1 MQRKSIRKRCIE
13 VSHVNDDKI
22 SPYGISGPHPKPH
35 SHSFILNVDSTA
47 HVLSQARSL
56 LLNTLLGICFTLGLH
71 YYRGM
76 VIGLAIQSIMGPLN
90 LIESAVLK
98 AILLGGGF
106 GPSKKLFQEKTS
118 DELTEDDELVDAQGN
133 PLVRSITKEGEKSF
147 EDILLDTWD
156 SGSKANLKPLMAAIN
171 KKNCNF
177 KTKESNWTPLMILSG
192 LGVKGSASAIQQVIE
207 LGGDPAIL
215 DLEGWNAMHWAAFH
229 GSMEAAKALRDSG
242 KLFSIKD
249 KEGKTPLIH
258 ARAEGN
264 DDIAVLLE
272 ELEAAEAD
280 GEKKSDG
287 LRKRK

>member
-1 MQRKSIRKRCIE
+1 MRTMTMFPYRIYIYIANLSHTFFHFSII
-13 VSHVNDDKI
+13 N
-22 SPYGISGPHPKPH
+22 
-35 SHSFILNVDSTA
+35 STA

-56 LLNTLLGICFTLGLH
+56 LLNTLLGICFTAGLH

-90 LIESAVLK
+90 LTESAVLK

-106 GPSKKLFQEKTS
+106 GPNKKLFDEKTGN
-118 DELTEDDELVDAQGN
+118 ELTEDDEVVDAQGN
-133 PLVRSITKEGEKSF
+133 PLVRSITKAGEKSF

-156 SGSKANLKPLMAAIN
+156 AGSKANLGPFMAAIN
-171 KKNCNF
+171 KQNCNF
-177 KTKESNWTPLMILSG
+177 KTKETNWTPLMILSG
-192 LGVKGSASAIQQVIE
+192 LGVKGSASAIRQLIE
-207 LGGDPAIL
+207 LGADPALL
-215 DLEGWNAMHWAAFH
+215 DMEGWNAMHWAAFH
-229 GSMEAAKALRDSG
+229 GSIEAAKALRDNG

-264 DDIAVLLE
+264 NDIATFLE
-272 ELEAAEAD
+272 ELEAADTD